1 MAGSYGDE
9 WLAELA
15 RSQPELLLQKAASL
29 EWDSVS
35 FSSMIRAFI
44 DRAKALEAPGN
55 GRDLDMAL
63 EIKTAVQQ
71 ACKLSTKE
79 GRQGEARERLA
90 ELADAFGVRA
100 TAARAFDIMA
110 PKEKNGG
117 ATDAQGPK
125 AFPSQK
131 WTEGIRKTEMPLG
144 RW

>member
-15 RSQPELLLQKAASL
+15 KSQPELLLQKAASL
-29 EWDSVS
+29 EWGSVS

-90 ELADAFGVRA
+90 EMADAFGVRA

-110 PKEKNGG
+110 PKEETGG
-117 ATDAQGPK
+117 ATAAQ
-125 AFPSQK
+125 APSK
-131 WTEGIRKTEMPLG
+131 PNYDTTYRNIIIS
-144 RW
+144 